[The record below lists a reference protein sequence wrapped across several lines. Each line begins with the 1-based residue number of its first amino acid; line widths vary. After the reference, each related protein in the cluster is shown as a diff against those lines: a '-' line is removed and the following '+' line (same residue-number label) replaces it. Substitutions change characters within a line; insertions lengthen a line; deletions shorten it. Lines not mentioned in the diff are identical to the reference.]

1 MPQDNDNTARDGPSA
16 STFLD
21 DIEAQSPFEPGG
33 RLPRSTRALLLRL
46 DPAPLGRAVTI
57 LLRHSAGLPPIDRAA
72 AAETIDALVRGGHA
86 ELEIPALADLYR
98 DLSGDRTRRALSAL
112 VIRLIRS
119 TDPEAAARLEEEL
132 DGRTMAEPPA
142 MGAAP
147 EPTRGMDF
155 PPAVVEP
162 TAGAEPPPTAEPPPG
177 DEPPPTAAPPP
188 TAEPP
193 PAAERQR
200 TPSGRDA
207 EPATPTAPPRTY
219 RAYGLLE
226 SDETV
231 LVGRP
236 FELKVGLSPSSPP
249 GVAGPPLELPKPG
262 DGIDA
267 YQLDIQLFADGFD
280 LAPDESWRHSLPVS
294 ADDLYPSVVVHLTA
308 RDLPTPQAIRSI
320 TATFSIDGET
330 LGAATRQIIVTT
342 DPGAV
347 EVEEPVTTATGT
359 NITAP
364 TGQPPADIT
373 ITIKRGL
380 DQGALQWS
388 VESNLPGVGLP
399 GDAPAESDIGDDP
412 KEFATAIIRKLHIQG
427 EKHGWAQL
435 LQGIGKIIRDEMPAS
450 VRDAIRAANAAVT
463 PRPLDILLLTEEAY
477 IPWELAWV
485 DEPFDPAAPHYLG
498 AQANVGRWILDE
510 GTTPTDPPRQ
520 VHASSMAV
528 VWGVYTSPTLERLE
542 AAEEEARII
551 QDRYKAASIDAQP
564 DLVYPLLGGA
574 PPSDI
579 LHFAVH
585 GRYDPQGAGE
595 GIYLVSGP
603 PIDPFQIRGS
613 DLSTR
618 SPFVFLNA
626 CQVGAGQNLLG
637 NYGGIAQAFLRI
649 GASAV
654 VAPLWSIDDTIAQKI
669 ALAFYHS
676 ALGGDDDATD
686 NGADGD
692 GRDHPAVADL
702 LRRARAAA
710 AQSPTY
716 LAYQFYGHP
725 SLRLT
730 WNPAVAAGGPPHG

>member
-1 MPQDNDNTARDGPSA
+1 MPQDNYNQTRSA
-16 STFLD
+16 PAAATFLQE
-21 DIEAQSPFEPGG
+21 IEEQSPFESGG
-33 RLPRSTRALLLRL
+33 RLPGDVRARLLDLDHRS
-46 DPAPLGRAVTI
+46 LGRAVTI
-57 LLRHSAGLPPIDRAA
+57 LLRHAAALPPIDRAG
-72 AAETIDALVRGGHA
+72 AAETIDALIRGGDAGPYAA
-86 ELEIPALADLYR
+86 ELDVPALVDLQR
-98 DLSGDRTRRALSAL
+98 ELLGDRSRRSISELIA
-112 VIRLIRS
+112 RLLRAAG
-119 TDPEAAARLEEEL
+119 PEAAARLDAE
-132 DGRTMAEPPA
+132 RQAQTMAEPADSTSSEP
-142 MGAAP
+142 
-147 EPTRGMDF
+147 PTRALHF
-155 PPAVVEP
+155 
-162 TAGAEPPPTAEPPPG
+162 PPPG
-177 DEPPPTAAPPP
+177 DEESIEPTSGAEADDGEDPMAAPSDTAAAPP
-188 TAEPP
+188 
-193 PAAERQR
+193 AAQR
-200 TPSGRDA
+200 
-207 EPATPTAPPRTY
+207 RTY

-231 LVGRP
+231 LVARP
-236 FELKVGLSPSSPP
+236 FELKVGLSPWSPP

-262 DGIDA
+262 SAADA
-267 YQLDIQLFADGFD
+267 YELDIQLFADGFD
-280 LAPDESWRHSLPVS
+280 LAQDESWRHTLRVS

-308 RDLPTPQAIRSI
+308 RDLPTPQAVRSI

-330 LGAATRQIIVTT
+330 LGAATRQIIVNT

-347 EVEEPVTTATGT
+347 EVQEPVMSATGT

-380 DQGALQWS
+380 EPGVLQWS
-388 VESNLPGVGLP
+388 VESNLPGVRLP
-399 GDAPAESDIGDDP
+399 DDRPAESDIGDDP

-427 EKHGWAQL
+427 EKRGWAQL
-435 LQGIGKIIRDEMPAS
+435 LQGIGKIIRDEMPPA
-450 VRDAIRAANAAVT
+450 VRAAIGAANAAVA

-477 IPWELAWV
+477 VPWELAWV

-613 DLSTR
+613 DLSRR

-654 VAPLWSIDDTIAQKI
+654 VAPLWSIDDRIAQKI
-669 ALAFYHS
+669 ALAFYQS
-676 ALGGDDDATD
+676 ALAADDDADD
-686 NGADGD
+686 NGADG
-692 GRDHPAVADL
+692 REHPAVADL
-702 LRRARAAA
+702 LRRARASAG
-710 AQSPTY
+710 QSPTY

-725 SLRLT
+725 SLRLS
-730 WNPAVAAGGPPHG
+730 WNPAPAGGPPHG